1 MKKSAMPD
9 MVAAMRV
16 SRQMREAKKVASA
29 LAPSEPAGPAK
40 VVGSVSTGCLSAL
53 DCQSLLCRWT
63 ARAEMFRG
71 AWKICRF
78 RDGGPDHAGMLKYD
92 YAATAL
98 EAAIREMREQM
109 EAATVR
115 QPTDNIKMTDADL
128 PDVRTPDGR
137 T

>member
-1 MKKSAMPD
+1 MKTPYTPAQLLRLYETGESPIAPQ
-9 MVAAMRV
+9 AA
-16 SRQMREAKKVASA
+16 SE

-78 RDGGPDHAGMLKYD
+78 RAGGPDHAGMLKYD

-115 QPTDNIKMTDADL
+115 QPTDNHTISHTAK
-128 PDVRTPDGR
+128 
-137 T
+137 